1 MSDAPRYGVQS
12 MVDPLRRVLIRRPV
26 TTGDFAAADWRQPDP
41 DRLIAEHEAFGEL
54 LEQLG
59 CEVVVVEPLAGMV
72 DSVYVCDPVWVC
84 GQGAIVLQ
92 SAKPQRV
99 GEGDGM
105 VAPLES
111 AGVPIAGRLTG
122 TATADGGD
130 MVWLDHQTLAVARG
144 YRTNAEAHR
153 QLDEILAVE
162 GARTLRFDLPHDRG
176 AAHVLHLMSFISPIA
191 HDLAVVFEPLAP
203 VTLIQELHERGIEV
217 LSLDPDEY
225 ETMGC
230 NILATAPGVVV
241 VLEGNP
247 KIRRT
252 MEAKG
257 VEVHA
262 YQGHDLSLK
271 GDGGPTC
278 LTRELCRQA

>member
-1 MSDAPRYGVQS
+1 MSEPRYGVQS
-12 MVDPLRRVLIRRPV
+12 MVDPLRRVLIRRPA

-41 DRLIAEHEAFGEL
+41 VRLIAEHEAFGEL
-54 LEQLG
+54 LESLG
-59 CEVVVVEPLAGMV
+59 CEVTVAEPVEGMV
-72 DSVYVCDPVWVC
+72 DSVYVCDPVWTC
-84 GQGAIVLQ
+84 GQGAIVLR
-92 SAKPQRV
+92 SAKPARV
-99 GEGDGM
+99 GEGEAM
-105 VAPLES
+105 VAPLEA

-130 MVWLDHQTLAVARG
+130 MVWLDNETLAVARG

-153 QLDEILAVE
+153 QLDEILAAE

-176 AAHVLHLMSFISPIA
+176 AAHVLHLMSFISPVT

-203 VTLIQELHERGIEV
+203 VTLMQELQERGIGIIPLGE
-217 LSLDPDEY
+217 DEY
-225 ETMGC
+225 HSMGC

-241 VLEGNP
+241 VLDGNP
-247 KIRRT
+247 NVRRA

-257 VEVHA
+257 IEVHA
-262 YQGHDLSLK
+262 YQGSDVSLK

-278 LTRELCRQA
+278 LTRELLRRA

>member
-26 TTGDFAAADWRQPDP
+26 THGDFAAADWREPDP
-41 DRLIAEHEAFGEL
+41 ARLTAEHEAFGEL
-54 LEQLG
+54 LAHLG
-59 CEVVVVEPLAGMV
+59 CEVVVAAPLEGLV

-99 GEGDGM
+99 GEGEGM
-105 VAPLES
+105 VPDLEA
-111 AGVPIAGRLTG
+111 AGVPIVGRLTG
-122 TATADGGD
+122 AATADGGD
-130 MVWLDHQTLAVARG
+130 MVWLDHETLAVARG

-153 QLDEILAVE
+153 QLDEILAAE
-162 GARTLRFDLPHDRG
+162 GAKTLRFDLPHDRG
-176 AAHVLHLMSFISPIA
+176 AVHVLHLMSFISPVTL
-191 HDLAVVFEPLAP
+191 DLAVVFEPLAP
-203 VTLIQELHERGIEV
+203 VTLMQELQERGIGV
-217 LSLDPDEY
+217 IPLDEDEY
-225 ETMGC
+225 WTMGC

-241 VLEGNP
+241 VLDGNP
-247 KIRRT
+247 KIRRA

-257 VEVHA
+257 IEVHA
-262 YQGHDLSLK
+262 YQGADVSLK

-278 LTRELCRQA
+278 LTRELLRQP

>member
-1 MSDAPRYGVQS
+1 MSEPRYGVQS
-12 MVDPLRRVLIRRPV
+12 MVDPLRRVLIRRPA

-41 DRLIAEHEAFGEL
+41 ARLIAEHEAFGEL
-54 LEQLG
+54 LESLG
-59 CEVVVVEPLAGMV
+59 CEVTVAEPVEGMV
-72 DSVYVCDPVWVC
+72 DSVYVCDPVWTC
-84 GQGAIVLQ
+84 GQGAIVLR
-92 SAKPQRV
+92 SAKPARV
-99 GEGDGM
+99 GEGEAM
-105 VAPLES
+105 VAPLEA

-130 MVWLDHQTLAVARG
+130 MVWLDNETLAVARG

-153 QLDEILAVE
+153 QLDEILAAE

-176 AAHVLHLMSFISPIA
+176 AAHVLHLMSFISPVT

-203 VTLIQELHERGIEV
+203 VTLMQELQERGIGIIPLGE
-217 LSLDPDEY
+217 DEY
-225 ETMGC
+225 HSMGC

-241 VLEGNP
+241 VLDGNP
-247 KIRRT
+247 NVRRA

-257 VEVHA
+257 IDVHA
-262 YQGHDLSLK
+262 YQGGDVSLK

-278 LTRELCRQA
+278 LTRELLRRA

>member
-1 MSDAPRYGVQS
+1 MSDASRYGVQS

-26 TTGDFAAADWRQPDP
+26 TQGDFAAADWREPDP
-41 DRLIAEHEAFGEL
+41 AKLTAEHEAFGEL
-54 LEQLG
+54 LEGLG
-59 CEVVVVEPLAGMV
+59 CEVNVAAPLDGLV

-99 GEGDGM
+99 GEGEGM
-105 VAPLES
+105 VADLE
-111 AGVPIAGRLTG
+111 ATGVPIAGRLTG

-130 MVWLDHQTLAVARG
+130 MVWLDNETLAVARG

-153 QLDEILAVE
+153 QLDEILAAE
-162 GARTLRFDLPHDRG
+162 GARTMRFDLPHDRG
-176 AAHVLHLMSFISPIA
+176 AEHVLHLMSFISPVT

-203 VTLIQELHERGIEV
+203 VTLMQELQERGIGV
-217 LSLDPDEY
+217 IPLDEDEY
-225 ETMGC
+225 HSMGC

-241 VLEGNP
+241 VLDGNP
-247 KIRRT
+247 KIRRA
-252 MEAKG
+252 METKG
-257 VEVHA
+257 IEVHA
-262 YQGHDLSLK
+262 YQGGDVSLK

-278 LTRELCRQA
+278 LTRELLRRA

>member
-26 TTGDFAAADWRQPDP
+26 TEGDFAAADWRQPDP
-41 DRLIAEHEAFGEL
+41 DRLLAEHEAFGEL
-54 LEQLG
+54 LAGLG
-59 CEVVVVEPLAGMV
+59 CEVVVADPLDGLV
-72 DSVYVCDPVWVC
+72 DAIYVCDPVWVC

-99 GEGDGM
+99 GEGEGM
-105 VAPLES
+105 VADLEA

-130 MVWLDHQTLAVARG
+130 MVWLDAQTLAVARG

-153 QLDEILAVE
+153 QLDEILAAE

-176 AAHVLHLMSFISPIA
+176 AEHVLHLMSFISPVS
-191 HDLAVVFEPLAP
+191 HEHAVVFPPLAP
-203 VTLIQELHERGIEV
+203 VTLMQELQERGIEV
-217 LSLDPDEY
+217 LELDEEEY
-225 ETMGC
+225 HSMGC
-230 NILATAPGVVV
+230 NILAVRPGVVV
-241 VLEGNP
+241 VLDGNP
-247 KIRRT
+247 RIRRAL
-252 MEAKG
+252 EAKG
-257 VEVHA
+257 IEVHA
-262 YQGHDLSLK
+262 YQGADVSLK

-278 LTRELCRQA
+278 LTRELLRQA

>member
-1 MSDAPRYGVQS
+1 MSEPRYGVQS
-12 MVDPLRRVLIRRPV
+12 MVDPLRRDLIRRPA

-41 DRLIAEHEAFGEL
+41 ARLIAEHEAFGAL
-54 LEQLG
+54 LESLG
-59 CEVVVVEPLAGMV
+59 CEVTVAEPVEGMV
-72 DSVYVCDPVWVC
+72 DSVYVCDPVWTC
-84 GQGAIVLQ
+84 GQGAIVLR
-92 SAKPQRV
+92 SAKPVRV
-99 GEGDGM
+99 GEGEAM
-105 VAPLES
+105 VAPLEA

-130 MVWLDHQTLAVARG
+130 MVWLDNETLAVARG

-153 QLDEILAVE
+153 QLDEILAAE

-176 AAHVLHLMSFISPIA
+176 AAHVLHLMSFISPVT

-203 VTLIQELHERGIEV
+203 VTLMQELQERGIGIIPLGE
-217 LSLDPDEY
+217 DEY
-225 ETMGC
+225 HSMGC

-241 VLEGNP
+241 VLDGNP
-247 KIRRT
+247 NVRRA

-257 VEVHA
+257 IEVHA
-262 YQGHDLSLK
+262 YQGGDVSLK

-278 LTRELCRQA
+278 LTRELLRRA

>member
-1 MSDAPRYGVQS
+1 MSEPRYGVQS
-12 MVDPLRRVLIRRPV
+12 MVDPLRRVLIRRPA

-41 DRLIAEHEAFGEL
+41 ARLIAEHEAFGEL
-54 LEQLG
+54 LESLG
-59 CEVVVVEPLAGMV
+59 CEVTVAEPVEGMV
-72 DSVYVCDPVWVC
+72 DSVYVCDPVWTC
-84 GQGAIVLQ
+84 GQGAIVLR
-92 SAKPQRV
+92 SAKPARV
-99 GEGDGM
+99 GEGEAM
-105 VAPLES
+105 VAPLEA

-130 MVWLDHQTLAVARG
+130 MVWLDNETLAVARG

-153 QLDEILAVE
+153 QLDEILAAE

-176 AAHVLHLMSFISPIA
+176 AAHVLHLMSFISPVT

-203 VTLIQELHERGIEV
+203 VTLMQELQERGIGIIPLGE
-217 LSLDPDEY
+217 DEY
-225 ETMGC
+225 HSMGC

-241 VLEGNP
+241 VLDGNP
-247 KIRRT
+247 NVRRA

-257 VEVHA
+257 IEVHA
-262 YQGHDLSLK
+262 YQGSDVSLK

-278 LTRELCRQA
+278 LTRELLRRA

>member
-1 MSDAPRYGVQS
+1 MSDASRYGVQS

-26 TTGDFAAADWRQPDP
+26 THGDFAAADWREPDP
-41 DRLIAEHEAFGEL
+41 AKLTAEHEAFGEL
-54 LEQLG
+54 LESLG
-59 CEVVVVEPLAGMV
+59 CEVTVAEPLDGLV

-99 GEGDGM
+99 GEGEGM
-105 VAPLES
+105 VADLEA

-130 MVWLDHQTLAVARG
+130 MVWLDNETLAVARG

-153 QLDEILAVE
+153 QLDEILAAE
-162 GARTLRFDLPHDRG
+162 GAKTMRFDLPHDRG
-176 AAHVLHLMSFISPIA
+176 AEHVLHLMSFISPVT

-203 VTLIQELHERGIEV
+203 VTLIQELQERGIGV
-217 LSLDPDEY
+217 IPLDEDEY
-225 ETMGC
+225 WTMGC

-241 VLEGNP
+241 VLDGNP
-247 KIRRT
+247 KIRRA

-257 VEVHA
+257 IEVHA
-262 YQGHDLSLK
+262 YQGGDVSLK

-278 LTRELCRQA
+278 LTRELLRQA

>member
-1 MSDAPRYGVQS
+1 VFETPQYGVHS
-12 MVDPLRRVLIRRPV
+12 MVDPLRRVLIRRPA

-41 DRLIAEHEAFGEL
+41 QRLLAEHEAFGEL

-59 CEVVVVEPLAGMV
+59 CEVVVADPVEGMV

-84 GQGAIVLQ
+84 AQGAIVLQ

-99 GEGDGM
+99 GEGEAM
-105 VAPLES
+105 VAPLED
-111 AGVPIAGRLTG
+111 AGVPVAGRLRG

-130 MVWLDHQTLAVARG
+130 MVWLDKQTLAVARG

-153 QLDEILAVE
+153 QLDEILTRE

-176 AAHVLHLMSFISPIA
+176 ADHVLHLMSFISPVT

-203 VTLIQELHERGIEV
+203 VTLIQELQERGVGV
-217 LSLDPDEY
+217 LSLDEDEY
-225 ETMGC
+225 PTMGC
-230 NILATAPGVVV
+230 NILAVAPGVVV
-241 VLEGNP
+241 VLDGNP
-247 KIRRT
+247 KIRRA
-252 MEAKG
+252 MEERG
-257 VEVHA
+257 IEVHA
-262 YQGHDLSLK
+262 YVGQEVSLK

-278 LTRELCRQA
+278 LTRELLRKA

>member
-1 MSDAPRYGVQS
+1 MSEPRYGVQS
-12 MVDPLRRVLIRRPV
+12 MVDPLRRVLIRRPA

-41 DRLIAEHEAFGEL
+41 ARLIAEHEAFGEL
-54 LEQLG
+54 LESLG
-59 CEVVVVEPLAGMV
+59 CEVTVAEPVEGMV
-72 DSVYVCDPVWVC
+72 DSVYVCDPVWTC
-84 GQGAIVLQ
+84 GQGAIVLR
-92 SAKPQRV
+92 SAKPARV
-99 GEGDGM
+99 GEGEAM
-105 VAPLES
+105 VAPLEA

-130 MVWLDHQTLAVARG
+130 MVWLDNETLAVARG

-153 QLDEILAVE
+153 QLDEILAAE

-176 AAHVLHLMSFISPIA
+176 AAHVLHLMSFISPVT

-203 VTLIQELHERGIEV
+203 VTLMQELQERGIGIIPLGE
-217 LSLDPDEY
+217 DEY
-225 ETMGC
+225 HSMGC

-241 VLEGNP
+241 VLDGNP
-247 KIRRT
+247 NVRRA

-257 VEVHA
+257 IEVHA
-262 YQGHDLSLK
+262 YQGGDVSLK

-278 LTRELCRQA
+278 LTRELLRRA